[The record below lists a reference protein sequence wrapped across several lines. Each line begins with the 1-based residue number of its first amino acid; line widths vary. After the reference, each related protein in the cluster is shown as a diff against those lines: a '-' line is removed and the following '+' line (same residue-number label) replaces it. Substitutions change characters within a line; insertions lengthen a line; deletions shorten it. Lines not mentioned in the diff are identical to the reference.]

1 MLFLEV
7 RHQVECVRNLAAIVE
22 YVNTARRHDPIWE
35 LRLWPADVQRRD
47 DMEEQVCR
55 NAARIIPILA
65 EPEKT
70 VRIEGAL
77 GSGAQPHFPIDVVV
91 PFSVGTGIGV
101 DLPVPFAFDGVSMV
115 GALAHQHL
123 ADHAIRYSFFGFPP
137 LLRGSS
143 L

>member
-1 MLFLEV
+1 MLLLEV

-22 YVNTARRHDPIWE
+22 YVNAARRHDPIWK
-35 LRLWPADVQRRD
+35 LRLRPAYVQRRD
-47 DMEEQVCR
+47 GMEEQAGR
-55 NAARIIPILA
+55 NAARIIPMLA

-77 GSGAQPHFPIDVVV
+77 GSGAQPHFPIDVIV
-91 PFSVGTGIGV
+91 PFSFRAGVRV
-101 DLPVPFAFDGVSMV
+101 DLPVPFTFDRVAMV

-123 ADHAIRYSFFGFPP
+123 ANHAISDSFFGFPP
-137 LLRGSS
+137 LLRRSS